1 MGNLLDANPPLSTRH
16 HITYEQTKNTSKTT
30 AQSSSQIS
38 QKEMEKRSFGGEELE
53 TLELGFKL

>member
-1 MGNLLDANPPLSTRH
+1 MQILCPQDIISPK
-16 HITYEQTKNTSKTT
+16 EQTKNTSKTI